1 MLCRALETH
10 GGTRW
15 TVGGTCRRVLRR
27 GAQSEVSEQR
37 ARDVS
42 RTTTRSAERTVAK
55 RSANDRQRKAMERR
69 CRAPRAK
76 RGCRPGS
83 CGGAKGLEAHQHKQW
98 QRSSVRQH
106 LVPTRRQSGHRGSHV
121 GEYAG
126 LLCANQPLASHLD
139 GGIDST
145 LVLALGCRPAICAGG
160 AVMSWTQSIRAAGG
174 RRGLHFTLKP
184 RREAREAARKTRKY
198 ARGAVPVRK
207 DTVSKRSR

>member
-1 MLCRALETH
+1 MR
-10 GGTRW
+10 
-15 TVGGTCRRVLRR
+15 
-27 GAQSEVSEQR
+27 R
-37 ARDVS
+37 ARDIS

-106 LVPTRRQSGHRGSHV
+106 LVPTRRRSGHRGSHV

-184 RREAREAARKTRKY
+184 RRGAREAAMSVSSRTQDTEIRTWGCTCEERHGKQAESIDAIRVK
-198 ARGAVPVRK
+198 ALCRGAGRLTPAK
-207 DTVSKRSR
+207 